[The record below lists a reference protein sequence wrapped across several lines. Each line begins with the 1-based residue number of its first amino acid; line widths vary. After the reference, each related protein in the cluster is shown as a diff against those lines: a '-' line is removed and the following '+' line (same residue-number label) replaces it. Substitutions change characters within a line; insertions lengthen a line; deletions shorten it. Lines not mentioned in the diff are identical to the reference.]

1 MTVGDSLILQGENRT
16 KLEAALPEYIR
27 GRRWFGGKA
36 RRMVSVQL
44 AEVLP
49 LISGTTV
56 AYIALGEISFAT
68 GEPQKYVLPLGLATG
83 ADAQH
88 VAGAAIADLEA
99 TDPEGATTAVTI
111 YDATFDPGFTLGLL
125 DAIRNEERIQS
136 SAGEIAAWHTPVLAR
151 LDGDAEQIAPSV
163 MGAEQS
169 NTSIRYGD
177 RLILKL
183 FRRLEGGTSP
193 ELEFGRFLGARAFA
207 NTPPLAGAIEYRV
220 GGTEPLTLAILQGFA
235 RNQGDAWSYT
245 LQTLEGYFERVMAQ
259 AQGVSAPS
267 SEGQH
272 VLDLAAVP
280 LPEPIEQ
287 LAGDYIAS
295 ARLLGERTAQLHL
308 ALGEGGDD
316 KAFAPE
322 PFTPAYQQAIFH
334 SMVGLTEQVAGL
346 LRDKLGDLPETTRR
360 DAEALLA
367 REASVRERFEPFN
380 ARAISALRT
389 RVHGDYHLGQ
399 VLYTGSDFMII
410 DFDGEPVRT
419 LAERRQK
426 HSPLKDVAGMLR
438 SFSYAAYS
446 WMFSYIDSH
455 SAKEN
460 EALRRLEDWALAWQ
474 DWIGAAF
481 LAAYLTTAKGAE
493 ILPRKQEDLR
503 LILDTHLLEKAVYEL
518 VYELN
523 NRPSWVHIP
532 LSGIDQLVG

>member
-1 MTVGDSLILQGENRT
+1 VDTEDSKILQGENRA
-16 KLEAALPEYIR
+16 KLEAALPDYIR

-36 RRMVSVQL
+36 RRMTSVQL
-44 AEVLP
+44 AEVMP
-49 LISGTTV
+49 LISGTSV
-56 AYIALGEISFAT
+56 AYIALAEVNFAV
-68 GEPQKYVLPLGLATG
+68 GEPQKYVLPLGLASG
-83 ADAQH
+83 QDAQR
-88 VAGAAIADLEA
+88 VAGAAIVDLEA
-99 TDPEGATTAVTI
+99 TDPEGASATVTI
-111 YDATFDPGFTLGLL
+111 HDATFDPGFTLGLL
-125 DAIRNEERIQS
+125 DAIRKEETIRS
-136 SAGEIAAWHTPVLAR
+136 AAGEIAAWRTPVFTR
-151 LDGDAEQIAPSV
+151 LDGDAERLAPSV

-193 ELEFGRFLGARAFA
+193 DLEVGRYLGAKGFA

-220 GGTEPLTLAILQGFA
+220 GGAEPLTLAILQGFA

-245 LQTLEGYFERVMAQ
+245 LQSLEGYFERVMAQ
-259 AQGVSAPS
+259 AQGVRAPS

-272 VLDLAAVP
+272 VLDLAAMP
-280 LPEPIEQ
+280 LPKPMEQ

-322 PFTPAYQQAIFH
+322 PFTPAYQQAILH
-334 SMVGLTEQVAGL
+334 SMIGLTGQVFAL
-346 LRDKLGDLPETTRR
+346 LRDKLGDLPEATRR

-367 REASVRERFEPFN
+367 REANIRERFEPFN

-399 VLYTGSDFMII
+399 VLYTGGDFMII
-410 DFDGEPVRT
+410 DFEGEPVRT

-438 SFSYAAYS
+438 SFSYAAFS
-446 WMFSYIDSH
+446 GMFSYIDSH
-455 SAKEN
+455 TVNAKE
-460 EALRRLEDWALAWQ
+460 ELMRLEDWALAWQ
-474 DWIGAAF
+474 SWIGAAF
-481 LAAYLTTAKGAE
+481 LAGYLATAKGAD
-493 ILPRKQEDLR
+493 ILPRNQEDLR
-503 LILDTHLLEKAVYEL
+503 LVLDTHLLEKAVYEL

-523 NRPSWVHIP
+523 NRPGWVRIP
-532 LSGIDQLVG
+532 LSGIAQLVG